1 MVFQTPV
8 ELKKLLYLVK
18 IIYKLDKLIYY
29 IGVDSVF
36 NKRRSIYYE
45 KISSMFIF

>member
-1 MVFQTPV
+1 MFSTLIQ
-8 ELKKLLYLVK
+8 LKKLIFLVK
-18 IIYKLDKLIYY
+18 TIYKLDKLIYY